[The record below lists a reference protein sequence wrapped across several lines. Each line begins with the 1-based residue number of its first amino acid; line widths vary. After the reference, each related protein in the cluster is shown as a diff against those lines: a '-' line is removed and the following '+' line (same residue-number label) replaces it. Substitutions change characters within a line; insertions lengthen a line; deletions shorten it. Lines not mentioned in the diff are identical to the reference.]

1 MAYADEVDELVEKI
15 IDRAIEFYMYVHGWQ
30 LNFRGNY
37 EREMGSDGVQITP
50 PGKPE
55 RTSGGQVLGFGVPFV
70 DGFEYGSGAD
80 AGTLVY
86 RHFENTVRDMFRPWR
101 NLPDPE
107 SFESYVEQLR
117 EAAWTVSMTS
127 EGNTVSGVGN
137 PALEAVA
144 FLQKKIGG
152 DDMNGAMILAFD
164 QNFCTPLPAVIH
176 GQYAV
181 ALLAGATLCAEQ
193 EIWRKAREDVLTIA
207 RRTLEAVEDR
217 GRHVVNDGLAIVTA
231 VFTIAALFPT
241 PIQPV
246 LAGVATAL
254 PALGTLLNAGSTPN
268 KTEVE
273 FAGSTPD
280 EVIGKAAAALK
291 TLTEKIRDA
300 EAHLERLI
308 TDAMETVTSHPSSFA
323 MPKPKLLEQTDLG
336 GMKVDLGD
344 LNFLAV
350 ETLPQIARQFYVASD
365 SLNGGAG
372 CVHEWG
378 RPAGINVS
386 DSPDGPRAAWAALVS
401 VAEDLVLDL
410 AWEIKESATHLEIA
424 SHRIGQTEAEVE
436 AELRRHGAKLHGSGH
451 DPIGSATE
459 WLNENR

>member
-15 IDRAIEFYMYVHGWQ
+15 IDRAIEFFMYAHGWQ
-30 LNFRGNY
+30 LNFQGNY

-86 RHFENTVRDMFRPWR
+86 RHFENTVRDMFRTWR

-152 DDMNGAMILAFD
+152 DDMNGA
-164 QNFCTPLPAVIH
+164 
-176 GQYAV
+176 
-181 ALLAGATLCAEQ
+181 TLCAEQ
-193 EIWRKAREDVLTIA
+193 EIWRKAREDVL
-207 RRTLEAVEDR
+207 
-217 GRHVVNDGLAIVTA
+217 
-231 VFTIAALFPT
+231 TIAALFPT

-280 EVIGKAAAALK
+280 EVIGTAAAALK
-291 TLTEKIRDA
+291 TLTDKIRDA

-323 MPKPKLLEQTDLG
+323 MPKPKLL
-336 GMKVDLGD
+336 DLGD

-410 AWEIKESATHLEIA
+410 GWEIKESATD
-424 SHRIGQTEAEVE
+424 
-436 AELRRHGAKLHGSGH
+436 LRSAAPPSG
-451 DPIGSATE
+451 
-459 WLNENR
+459 